1 MRAVVLILS
10 HATTIKPK
18 YQAML
23 HVGPVSQTCRIV
35 AIDRDLMRT
44 GDRASVVFEFC
55 QRPYVQIS
63 PHLIYSQTAAD
74 GALVSSSAWG
84 TSYCSVRAEQKAWA

>member
-1 MRAVVLILS
+1 
-10 HATTIKPK
+10 
-18 YQAML
+18 ML

-55 QRPYVQIS
+55 QRPYVAS
-63 PHLIYSQTAAD
+63 THLTHKLMLDNQRIPLC
-74 GALVSSSAWG
+74 G
-84 TSYCSVRAEQKAWA
+84 